1 MDYLSPFERFAELM
15 TSSDDFDIP
24 AIFSTL
30 AELCRVLRVS
40 KGVTTFYPS
49 PAHEQR
55 GEGEVFVCYDSEEK
69 HVHVSSQRLVTPAQI
84 IITTDVYQAEG
95 AEPFSDVERR
105 RVDTVQRMILTFL
118 NKSRQEEIIEKLI
131 FYDDDGYHNLR
142 YFYAQ
147 IMKNKAAG
155 TLTGKT
161 AIRINLK
168 HFSIVN
174 EQGGKTAGDTALRN
188 YIAALTEAAGPGGI
202 LCRLGGDNFVALFD
216 TERLPEVLNCLNGIP
231 VPYDD
236 ENRIV
241 ISAVAGV
248 CRIHDDSDITNPG
261 EIMNRIVQAYL
272 IAKRENTNDI
282 IYYSDEFKLAKAREV
297 KVQRRFAN
305 ALKKREFLVYYQP
318 KVDIHTRKIIG
329 AEALCR
335 WIHKGTLIP
344 PIDFIP
350 ALERG
355 YDICRLDFYMLD
367 SVCRDLRRW
376 LDARLPVVRISV
388 NLSRRHLVDPDLFE
402 HIVEIIDRHGIP
414 HDLIEIELTET
425 TTDVEFRDLKRVV
438 ADLQASGI
446 SASVD
451 DFGVGYSSLN
461 LIKQIPWDVLKLDK
475 SILPQEG
482 DDEARGGRMFAHVIA
497 MAHEMGLTCVAEGV
511 ETEDQLDIMRQYG
524 CRIAQGFLFDRPM
537 PVEDFEQ
544 RLREV

>member
-1 MDYLSPFERFAELM
+1 
-15 TSSDDFDIP
+15 
-24 AIFSTL
+24 
-30 AELCRVLRVS
+30 
-40 KGVTTFYPS
+40 
-49 PAHEQR
+49 
-55 GEGEVFVCYDSEEK
+55 
-69 HVHVSSQRLVTPAQI
+69 
-84 IITTDVYQAEG
+84 
-95 AEPFSDVERR
+95 
-105 RVDTVQRMILTFL
+105 
-118 NKSRQEEIIEKLI
+118 
-131 FYDDDGYHNLR
+131 
-142 YFYAQ
+142 
-147 IMKNKAAG
+147 
-155 TLTGKT
+155 
-161 AIRINLK
+161 
-168 HFSIVN
+168 
-174 EQGGKTAGDTALRN
+174 
-188 YIAALTEAAGPGGI
+188 
-202 LCRLGGDNFVALFD
+202 
-216 TERLPEVLNCLNGIP
+216 
-231 VPYDD
+231 
-236 ENRIV
+236 
-241 ISAVAGV
+241 
-248 CRIHDDSDITNPG
+248 
-261 EIMNRIVQAYL
+261 MNRIVQAYL

-524 CRIAQGFLFDRPM
+524 GFRAETAWSLGCVSKPPNGHLEARSVIAQVLLQHLRMLLDQHLGDSRADRRHRLNRVDIGLFHDAGNPGDPHLLPGIVAVHILDPKALLNKALFGQAILQRIHVKEPEIARPVVRSHFLLGKGLNPGSQAQKLVSRLEIGPGKQPYGRVFLRKAKVHM
-537 PVEDFEQ
+537 VKGREQ
-544 RLREV
+544 GLAV